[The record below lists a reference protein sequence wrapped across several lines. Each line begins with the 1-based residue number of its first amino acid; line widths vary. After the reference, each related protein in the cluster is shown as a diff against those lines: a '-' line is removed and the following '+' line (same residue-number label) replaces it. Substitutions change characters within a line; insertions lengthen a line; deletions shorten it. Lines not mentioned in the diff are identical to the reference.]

1 MEIKLKRMREHAK
14 VPTYGTKYASC
25 ADLYAVDDVVIKP
38 GEAKFVYCG
47 WAMEIPEGHYMD
59 IYPRGSMI
67 AKQQLLPLVSP
78 IDSDYRGE
86 IYSAMKNIGN
96 KDVVIRRGDRYA
108 QMLIKKHVFMIFSEV
123 DELTPTERGSG
134 RFGSTGK

>member
-1 MEIKLKRMREHAK
+1 MEIKLKRMCENAI

-25 ADLYAVDDVVIKP
+25 VDLYATDDVTIKP
-38 GEAKFVYCG
+38 GENKFVRCG
-47 WAMEIPEGHYMD
+47 WALEIPDGYYVN

-86 IYSAMKNIGN
+86 IFTAMKNIGD
-96 KDVVIRRGDRYA
+96 KDVVIKRGDRYA
-108 QMLIKKHVFMIFSEV
+108 QMTIKQHFYMTFKEV

-134 RFGSTGK
+134 RLGSTGK